1 MENEENQ
8 LFAELNRSRSMNNRR
23 IQEFA
28 WDAMSGHWFYGAM
41 ILILFLAIVMG
52 ISTPQFFMEEDSALY
67 YAWEVVC
74 TPFTWVLWIG
84 FVACFLNMALKTKP
98 SYARLFL
105 GYRSI
110 EYFLKIVVTEFLQCV
125 MLLLWFLLLIV
136 PGIMKYAHEGLQTNL
151 AISLHAPNDEI
162 RNKLMP
168 ISKAY
173 PLDKLMEA
181 VKYYEKTAGR
191 RVTFEYI
198 MLDGVNDSLECAKEL
213 VALVRGTM
221 SYINLIPYNPVDE
234 HSFKRSS
241 DKNVHKFFSY
251 LM

>member
-8 LFAELNRSRSMNNRR
+8 LLAELNRSRSMNNRK

-41 ILILFLAIVMG
+41 ILILFLAVVMG

-84 FVACFLNMALKTKP
+84 FVACFLNMALKAKP

-110 EYFLKIVVTEFLQCV
+110 EYFLKIVITEFLQCV

-136 PGIMKYAHEGLQTNL
+136 PGIMKSYSYT
-151 AISLHAPNDEI
+151 
-162 RNKLMP
+162 M
-168 ISKAY
+168 
-173 PLDKLMEA
+173 
-181 VKYYEKTAGR
+181 T
-191 RVTFEYI
+191 
-198 MLDGVNDSLECAKEL
+198 EL
-213 VALVRGTM
+213 VLIEHPEYTPLQAITASKEMMYGHRWEFFCLQARFWAWYLLCSVTLGIAALWV
-221 SYINLIPYNPVDE
+221 YPYYMTAK
-234 HSFKRSS
+234 S
-241 DKNVHKFFSY
+241 KFY
-251 LM
+251 LELKERAEAGV

>member
-84 FVACFLNMALKTKP
+84 IVACFLNMALKTKP

-136 PGIMKYAHEGLQTNL
+136 PGIMKSYSYTMTEFVLIEHPEYAPLQ
-151 AISLHAPNDEI
+151 AITA
-162 RNKLMP
+162 
-168 ISKAY
+168 SKKMMYGHRWEFFCLQARFWAWYLLCSVTLGIAALWVY
-173 PLDKLMEA
+173 PYYMTAKSKFYLELKERAEA
-181 VKYYEKTAGR
+181 SV
-191 RVTFEYI
+191 
-198 MLDGVNDSLECAKEL
+198 
-213 VALVRGTM
+213 
-221 SYINLIPYNPVDE
+221 
-234 HSFKRSS
+234 
-241 DKNVHKFFSY
+241 
-251 LM
+251 

>member
-74 TPFTWVLWIG
+74 TLFTWVLWIG

-105 GYRSI
+105 GYRSV
-110 EYFLKIVVTEFLQCV
+110 EYFLRIVITEIAQYI
-125 MLLLWFLLLIV
+125 LLILWFLLLIV
-136 PGIMKYAHEGLQTNL
+136 PGIMKAYSYTMTELILVEHPEYSPLQ
-151 AISLHAPNDEI
+151 AITA
-162 RNKLMP
+162 
-168 ISKAY
+168 SKGMMYGHRWEFFCLQARFWAWMLLVSFTFGIAALWVY
-173 PLDKLMEA
+173 P
-181 VKYYEKTAGR
+181 YYMTAKSKFYLELKERMKTDA
-191 RVTFEYI
+191 
-198 MLDGVNDSLECAKEL
+198 
-213 VALVRGTM
+213 
-221 SYINLIPYNPVDE
+221 
-234 HSFKRSS
+234 
-241 DKNVHKFFSY
+241 
-251 LM
+251 